1 LSLNSTLHTDDNT
14 THIHTI
20 AITLQGHE
28 EVRTFHRELF
38 SKYVTP
44 LLEFKELNC
53 SEPVPI
59 GDFNAVQSL
68 CGLYDAFAADADS
81 GIDKGTSATADGYLG
96 LAEKWFVLA
105 CIWSVC
111 AAVDEKVS
119 TASLLLLLLVAN
131 VIVITAVTVQSVR
144 CFSLLFSQVPSD
156 YSAAV
161 LTLAACC
168 FDH

>member
-1 LSLNSTLHTDDNT
+1 VH
-14 THIHTI
+14 
-20 AITLQGHE
+20 
-28 EVRTFHRELF
+28 TFHRELF

-68 CGLYDAFAADADS
+68 CGLYDAFAADPDS
-81 GIDKGTSATADGYLG
+81 GIDKSTSATTDGYLG

-119 TASLLLLLLVAN
+119 SCYCCYYCQRYCYYCWLCTIGKVVWPYCTRKCVETSLL
-131 VIVITAVTVQSVR
+131 
-144 CFSLLFSQVPSD
+144 PSPQ
-156 YSAAV
+156 
-161 LTLAACC
+161 
-168 FDH
+168 